1 MMPITNVE
9 QFANYAAD
17 HNCVLSPVQIQQ
29 IAALAQWLT
38 ERAPP
43 LGLSKYRD
51 LSAGLTSALAPALAL
66 FDLLDPAR
74 FEQIMDL
81 GAGSGALGFTL
92 AITQPHLTVH
102 LVDRSTKTATFLELT
117 IQHLGLD
124 NVRILQAEAT
134 ELRTTY
140 ASHYDIV
147 CFRALAPA
155 ATALELA
162 YPFAKDQHYVAAW
175 HQTADSGFEHPTV
188 ALHRIGT
195 TSTNVTGLAVSLY
208 LRKATD

>member
-1 MMPITNVE
+1 MMPITNAE
-9 QFANYAAD
+9 QFANYAAE

-38 ERAPP
+38 TRAPP
-43 LGLSKYRD
+43 LGLSKYQN
-51 LSAGLTSALAPALAL
+51 LSVGLTSALAPVLAL
-66 FDLLDPAR
+66 FDLLDPASLER
-74 FEQIMDL
+74 VMDL

-92 AITQPHLTVH
+92 AIVQPHLTVD

-124 NVRILQAEAT
+124 NVQILQAEAAG
-134 ELRTTY
+134 LHTTY
-140 ASHYDIV
+140 ASRYDIV

-175 HQTADSGFEHPTV
+175 HQTADSGFENPTG
-188 ALHRIGT
+188 ALQRIDT
-195 TSTNVTGLAVSLY
+195 TPTIIAGLAVSLY
-208 LRKATD
+208 LRKAAD